1 MEPRKMVLMN
11 LFAGQQWCNNTIL
24 EYLLEMVKYTILD
37 QAEREIG
44 NVYDEDGGGVCNLRI
59 TILRR

>member
-1 MEPRKMVLMN
+1 MVQYTVL
-11 LFAGQQWCNNTIL
+11 Q
-24 EYLLEMVKYTILD
+24 YVLEMVKHTILD

-44 NVYDEDGGGVCNLRI
+44 NVYNEGGGGVCNLRI